1 MKKIFLACSFIYLG
15 TSCNS
20 EKESKPIKQHE
31 IIGTWRLLTGVTVE
45 NKDTTLVDYTKGQEL
60 IKIITPTHF
69 SFLRHD
75 LNNGKDSTATFV
87 AGGGKAK
94 ITSDKYTEYLTFC
107 NYRDW
112 EGGTFE
118 FDYSIKNDTL
128 IIKGIEKIEK
138 LGVNHL
144 NIETYIKEK

>member
-1 MKKIFLACSFIYLG
+1 MKKIVIASICFCLYVACNEKKEVK
-15 TSCNS
+15 NS
-20 EKESKPIKQHE
+20 EQHE
-31 IIGTWRLLTGVTVE
+31 IIGTWRLLTGMTIE

-60 IKIITPTHF
+60 IKIISPTHF

-87 AGGGKAK
+87 AGGGRAE
-94 ITSDKYTEYLTFC
+94 ITASKYIEYLDYC

-112 EGGTFE
+112 EGGKFE
-118 FDYSIKNDTL
+118 FEYSIINDTL
-128 IIKGIEKIEK
+128 VIKGIEMIEK

-144 NIETYIKEK
+144 NIETYIKEQ